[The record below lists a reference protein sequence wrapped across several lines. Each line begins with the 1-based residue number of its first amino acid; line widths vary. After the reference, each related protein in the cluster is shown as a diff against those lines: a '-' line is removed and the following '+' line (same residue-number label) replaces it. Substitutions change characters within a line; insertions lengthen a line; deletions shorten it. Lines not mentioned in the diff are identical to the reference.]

1 MPSIILLDTN
11 AYLRLADTLHPLLNN
26 SFCTEGVILFLIP
39 EFQTEFDRSSR
50 LKNKFGWV
58 NQPEYVDNRKTNI
71 KFHFHQ
77 RKQIELTYTYLW
89 EHNISEGIGAS
100 PVDVRALAYGAVLN
114 VPVITDDSQM
124 RELADTFSIDTWGIL
139 KILKLMLECSRIDLT
154 EIKAL
159 ADYLEY
165 NNDLPYP
172 NFKKDLKKEFGDL
185 WAS

>member
-1 MPSIILLDTN
+1 MILLDTN

-26 SFCTEGVILFLIP
+26 SFCTEDVTLFLIP
-39 EFQTEFDRSSR
+39 EFQIEFDRSSR

-58 NQPEYVDNRKTNI
+58 NQPEYVDNRRAKI
-71 KFHFHQ
+71 KILDYQ
-77 RKQIELTYTYLW
+77 RKQIRLTYSYLW
-89 EHNISEGIGAS
+89 GHNISEGIGAS

-124 RELADTFSIDTWGIL
+124 RELADTFSISTWGIL
-139 KILKLMLECSRIDLT
+139 RLLKVMFECSRIDRL

-165 NNDLPYP
+165 NNDLPYSD
-172 NFKKDLKKEFGDL
+172 FRKDLKKEFGDL
-185 WAS
+185 WAL